1 MRILKVSPGG
11 ILEIKEI
18 EDNLRACQDEV
29 GGLIDI
35 VEITDSIDLYVNDEF
50 LLNGSK
56 ISLFLNDNL
65 IVHGDCFF
73 KSEHFEKDINYMYKK
88 LRKIKVNGE
97 WMLVWIQNI

>member
-1 MRILKVSPGG
+1 MRILKISPGA

-18 EDNLRACQDEV
+18 ENSLKACQGEV

-35 VEITDSIDLYVNDEF
+35 IEISDSIDLYVNDEF
-50 LLNGSK
+50 LLNGSSP
-56 ISLFLNDNL
+56 SLFLNDNL

-73 KSEHFEKDINYMYKK
+73 KSNNFEQDINYIYKK

-97 WMLVWIQNI
+97 WILVWIQNI

>member
-1 MRILKVSPGG
+1 MKILKVSPGG
-11 ILEIKEI
+11 TLEIKEI
-18 EDNLRACQDEV
+18 EDNLRACQNEV

-73 KSEHFEKDINYMYKK
+73 KSDNFEKDINYMYKK
-88 LRKIKVNGE
+88 LRKIKVNGK
-97 WMLVWIQNI
+97 WVLVWIQNI